1 MDMSLLKTLFYGLI
15 SGITEILPV
24 SSHAHRLLILK
35 IFGENREPEL
45 LGFLIDLAV
54 LAALYLGCSDCAG
67 QTSGPDSKI
76 TPQAAPGY
84 QESYGFSDASN
95 HADSCCTCIYLLSEN
110 FRAGQQHAGCGFAVV
125 C

>member
-54 LAALYLGCSDCAG
+54 LAALYVGCQTNIVRIARARRLAG
-67 QTSGPDSKI
+67 FQNHAASGPWIPRVSWI
-76 TPQAAPGY
+76 
-84 QESYGFSDASN
+84 F
-95 HADSCCTCIYLLSEN
+95 
-110 FRAGQQHAGCGFAVV
+110 GCFKP